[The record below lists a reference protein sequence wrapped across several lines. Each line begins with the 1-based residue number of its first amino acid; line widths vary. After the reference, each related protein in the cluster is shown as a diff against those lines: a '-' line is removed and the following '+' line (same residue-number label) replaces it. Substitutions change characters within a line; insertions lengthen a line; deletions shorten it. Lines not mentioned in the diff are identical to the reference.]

1 MALIPLLNMI
11 QALSSDPDTPVIV
24 TYSSFSNAT
33 FFVHVE
39 GVIL

>member
-1 MALIPLLNMI
+1 MI
-11 QALSSDPDTPVIV
+11 QAPSSDPDTFATV

-39 GVIL
+39 GLIL